1 MKKMHFTLLYAA
13 ILSAIILL
21 PAGCDSDAKTDAL
34 IGSAIGAGVG
44 QAVGRNTEGTL
55 IGAAVGAGAG
65 YVIGAQSDKKKAE
78 QERQQQE
85 VYAPQQVQAQP
96 ISGNETVW
104 ITNSNGS
111 KTSVVLRQEGNY
123 WYGPKGERYET
134 KPTEQ
139 QLKEVYGF

>member
-1 MKKMHFTLLYAA
+1 MRKRHFTLVLLTISSLA
-13 ILSAIILL
+13 LLL

-34 IGSAIGAGVG
+34 IGGAIGAGVG
-44 QAVGRNTEGTL
+44 QAVGRDTEGTL
-55 IGAAVGAGAG
+55 IGAAVGTGAG
-65 YVIGAQSDKKKAE
+65 YIIGAQSDKKKAE

-85 VYAPQQVQAQP
+85 IYAAQQAQAQTA
-96 ISGNETVW
+96 STNETVW

-111 KTSVVLRQEGNY
+111 KTSVVIRQEGGY